1 MSIISDKRCPICY
14 SSFPTKVVFCPI
26 CGTELETQL
35 AKVTP
40 TTESPNDFPSNNPTS
55 RPSFR
60 DEPIE
65 TKTESGDYVLDS
77 TQFAWNASDSLVPLR
92 MKGQISYSDNFKPPK
107 LQLRFFKNLSLGEM
121 FLVGTLGVLTS
132 LALIIFI
139 NLSLLLVLGILPAS
153 WSSLLFTILSFF
165 SIAFLIYVFNSKIAK
180 TIEDWKDNSSET
192 KNSNNIFTYGLIYL
206 IQIVTIGAISIT
218 FVEIFQRIS
227 QGANQNIAIYLPFLL
242 TAIVL
247 SIVSPIFRIAKTLST
262 LRESSVFQ
270 SFSDAFQFPKY
281 SLKSIIQSGLI
292 SFLVPA
298 SILIAGLNSFSKIFL
313 SIFSPAVESAVSGS
327 DYAICSLVFLF
338 FSVSVIIGSFVDI
351 NGIYHYEG
359 LIKEYVEPPSL
370 SWIKS
375 KYSSSQSES
384 EKKNNTKTESSHI
397 SGEREERCPACS
409 ALMIDGAEFCTDCGK
424 KIVI

>member
-1 MSIISDKRCPICY
+1 VNIISDKRCPICY
-14 SSFPTKVVFCPI
+14 STFPTKVVFCPI
-26 CGTELETQL
+26 CGTELETQV
-35 AKVTP
+35 AKIAP
-40 TTESPNDFPSNNPTS
+40 TSESSYDFPPNNPTS

-77 TQFAWNASDSLVPLR
+77 TQFAWSASDSFVPLR
-92 MKGQISYSDNFKPPK
+92 MKGQISYSDNFKAPK

-121 FLVGTLGVLTS
+121 FLIGVLGVLTS

-139 NLSLLLVLGILPAS
+139 NLSLLLVLGILPTSWAS
-153 WSSLLFTILSFF
+153 VLFTILSFF
-165 SIAFLIYVFNSKIAK
+165 AITFLIYVFNSRIAQ
-180 TIEDWKDNSSET
+180 TIGAWKGTSSET
-192 KNSNNIFTYGLIYL
+192 KNSNIFTYGLIYL
-206 IQIVTIGAISIT
+206 IQIVTISAISMT
-218 FVEIFQRIS
+218 FVEIFQSIS
-227 QGANQNIAIYLPFLL
+227 QGSNQNIAIYFPFLL

-247 SIVSPIFRIAKTLST
+247 SIISPIFRIAKMLSS

-281 SLKSIIQSGLI
+281 STKRIVQSGLI

-298 SILIAGLNSFSKIFL
+298 SIFIAGLNSFSKIFL
-313 SIFSPAVESAVSGS
+313 SIFSPAVDSAVSGS

-338 FSVSVIIGSFVDI
+338 FSVSVIVGSFVDI
-351 NGIYHYEG
+351 NEIYYYEG
-359 LIKEYVEPPSL
+359 LIKEYAEPPSL

-384 EKKNNTKTESSHI
+384 EKKNNKETGSRHFN
-397 SGEREERCPACS
+397 GEREERCPACS
-409 ALMIDGAEFCTDCGK
+409 ALMIEGAEFCTDCGK

>member
-1 MSIISDKRCPICY
+1 MSIISDKKCPICY
-14 SSFPTKVVFCPI
+14 STFPTKVVFCPI
-26 CGTELETQL
+26 CGTELETQI
-35 AKVTP
+35 AKVAP
-40 TTESPNDFPSNNPTS
+40 TTESPYDFPSNNPTS

-121 FLVGTLGVLTS
+121 CLIGTLGVLTS

-139 NLSLLLVLGILPAS
+139 NLSLLLVLGILPIS

-165 SIAFLIYVFNSKIAK
+165 AITFLICVFNSRIAK
-180 TIEDWKDNSSET
+180 TIGNWKDSSSET
-192 KNSNNIFTYGLIYL
+192 KNSNIFTYGLIYL

-227 QGANQNIAIYLPFLL
+227 QGSNQNVAIYLPFLL

-247 SIVSPIFRIAKTLST
+247 SIISPIFRIAKILSS

-270 SFSDAFQFPKY
+270 SFLDAFQFPKY
-281 SLKSIIQSGLI
+281 SLKRIIQSGLI

-298 SILIAGLNSFSKIFL
+298 SIFTAGLNSFSKIFL
-313 SIFSPAVESAVSGS
+313 SIFSPAVDSAVSGS

-338 FSVSVIIGSFVDI
+338 FSVSVVVGSFVDI
-351 NGIYHYEG
+351 NGIHYYEG

-370 SWIKS
+370 SWIKG
-375 KYSSSQSES
+375 KYSSSQTES
-384 EKKNNTKTESSHI
+384 KKKNSKETESRHF

>member
-1 MSIISDKRCPICY
+1 MSSISDKKCPICY
-14 SSFPTKVVFCPI
+14 STFPIKVVFCPI
-26 CGTELETQL
+26 CGTELETQIT
-35 AKVTP
+35 KVAP
-40 TTESPNDFPSNNPTS
+40 TTESPYDFPSNNPTS

-65 TKTESGDYVLDS
+65 TKTERGDFVADS

-92 MKGQISYSDNFKPPK
+92 MKGHISYSDNFKPPK
-107 LQLRFFKNLSLGEM
+107 LQLRFFKKLSLREM
-121 FLVGTLGVLTS
+121 FLIGTSGVLTS

-139 NLSLLLVLGILPAS
+139 NLSLLLVLGILPVSLA
-153 WSSLLFTILSFF
+153 SLLFTILSFF
-165 SIAFLIYVFNSKIAK
+165 AITFLIYVFNNRIAK
-180 TIEDWKDNSSET
+180 TIRNWKDNSSEA
-192 KNSNNIFTYGLIYL
+192 KNSNIFTYGLIYL
-206 IQIVTIGAISIT
+206 IT
-218 FVEIFQRIS
+218 FVKIFQGIS
-227 QGANQNIAIYLPFLL
+227 QGSNQNIAIYLPFLL

-247 SIVSPIFRIAKTLST
+247 SIISPIFRIAKILSS
-262 LRESSVFQ
+262 LRESSIFQ
-270 SFSDAFQFPKY
+270 SFLDAFQFPKY
-281 SLKSIIQSGLI
+281 SLKRIIQSGLI

-313 SIFSPAVESAVSGS
+313 SLFSPAVESAVSGS
-327 DYAICSLVFLF
+327 DYAIGCLVFLF
-338 FSVSVIIGSFVDI
+338 FSVSVIVGSFVDI
-351 NGIYHYEG
+351 NSIYYYEG

-370 SWIKS
+370 RWIKS

-384 EKKNNTKTESSHI
+384 EKKNNTETESRHF